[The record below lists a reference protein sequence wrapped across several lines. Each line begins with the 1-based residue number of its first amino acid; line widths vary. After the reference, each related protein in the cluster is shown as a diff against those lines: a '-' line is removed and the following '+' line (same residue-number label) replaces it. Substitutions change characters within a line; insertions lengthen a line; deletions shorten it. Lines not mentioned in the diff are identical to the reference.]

1 MIDLKL
7 DKIIYIGI
15 QLLFLSLIGL
25 GIYILSIPYEAILSY
40 INSFRPEK
48 PYQFFT
54 EEYSSYFKIVVK
66 LFIPL
71 IIVFIIFLSFKKKS
85 CISLIESLL
94 KEIRYYSF
102 RLWEN
107 TRSFFQA
114 ENKVHITIFFSMLLS
129 GVFIRLMYINRS
141 VFHDEAKTFYNFI
154 SLF

>member
-114 ENKVHITIFFSMLLS
+114 ENKLHITILD
-129 GVFIRLMYINRS
+129 FIYIIIIINDFDKS
-141 VFHDEAKTFYNFI
+141 VLNNIYIIN
-154 SLF
+154 